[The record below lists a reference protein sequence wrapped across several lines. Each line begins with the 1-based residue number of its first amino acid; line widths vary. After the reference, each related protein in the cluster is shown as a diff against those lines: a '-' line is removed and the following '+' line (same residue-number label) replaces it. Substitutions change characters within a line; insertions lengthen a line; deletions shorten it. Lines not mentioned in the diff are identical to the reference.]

1 MAVAQDVRRN
11 LDLDT
16 ALAEAERRYLAANPK
31 SVERLER
38 AKASMPGGNTRSILH
53 YAPCPLTMA
62 RGRGCRVWSLDGDE
76 YIDFLGEY
84 TAGLYGHSNPAI
96 VAATKRALDDG
107 VMLGAPN
114 VYEARLAEALCA
126 RFPSL
131 ERVRFCNSGSEAD
144 LMALGLARAV
154 TGRDKVLVFEGAYH
168 GGFLM
173 FAHGGSP
180 LNVPIPMVIARY
192 NDTDGTRASIEAH
205 AHDLAAVIVEPMQG
219 AGGCIPAER
228 GFLDMLRAETARHGI
243 LLIFDE
249 VITSR
254 LSPGGLQAAWGVT
267 PDLTAL
273 GKYLGGGSSF
283 GAFGGRADLMDR
295 FDPAS
300 PDCLYHSGTFNN
312 DVLTMA
318 AGHAGLTEVLSAEAL
333 AALNA
338 RGEALRAALNHLF
351 VKAGLAMTATG
362 LGSLMA
368 IHFRPGPIG
377 APEDLEGEDPR
388 LKQLFH
394 LAMLARGIYLSPR
407 GMLALSLPMGD
418 QETDALLAA
427 VADFVEE
434 YGPLLPRAESSA

>member
-1 MAVAQDVRRN
+1 MAVAEDVRRN

-16 ALAEAERRYLAANPK
+16 ALAEAERRYLADNPG
-31 SVERLER
+31 SVARLER
-38 AKASMPGGNTRSILH
+38 AKASLPGGNTRSVLH
-53 YAPCPLTMA
+53 YAPCPLTMV
-62 RGRGCRVWSLDGDE
+62 RGQGARVWSLDGGE

-96 VAATKRALDDG
+96 MAAMKRALDDG
-107 VMLGAPN
+107 VVLGAPN
-114 VYEARLAEALCA
+114 RYEAELAAELCA

-144 LMALGLARAV
+144 LMLLLLARAV
-154 TGRDKVLVFEGAYH
+154 TGRAKVLAFDAAYH
-168 GGFLM
+168 GGFLI
-173 FAHGGSP
+173 FGHGGSP
-180 LNVPIPMVIARY
+180 LNVPIPMVIGRY
-192 NDTDGTRASIEAH
+192 NDLGGTQALIAEH
-205 AHDLAAVIVEPMQG
+205 ADELAAVILEPMLG
-219 AGGCIPAER
+219 AGGCIPAGP
-228 GFLDMLRAETARHGI
+228 GFLEMLRAETARHGI
-243 LLIFDE
+243 LLVFDE

-254 LSPGGLQAAWGVT
+254 LSPGGLQARLGVT

-318 AGHAGLTEVLSAEAL
+318 AGHAGLTEAL
-333 AALNA
+333 NAQALEALNA

-351 VKAGLAMTATG
+351 AKAGLAMTVTG
-362 LGSLMA
+362 LGSVMA
-368 IHFRPGPIG
+368 IHFRPAPIQGPD
-377 APEDLEGEDPR
+377 DLAAEEPR

-394 LAMLARGIYLSPR
+394 LAMLARGIYLAPR
-407 GMLALSLPMGD
+407 GTLALSLPMGD

-427 VADFVEE
+427 VDAFVED
-434 YGPLLPRAESSA
+434 YGPLLPRAEA

>member
-1 MAVAQDVRRN
+1 MAVAEETRRN

-16 ALAEAERRYLAANPK
+16 ALAEAERRYLAANPE
-31 SVERLER
+31 SVARHEA
-38 AKASMPGGNTRSILH
+38 AKASMPGGNTRSVLH
-53 YAPCPLTMA
+53 YAPCPMTMT
-62 RGRGCRVWSLDGDE
+62 RGEGCRVWSLDGGE

-96 VAATKRALDDG
+96 MAAMKRALGDG
-107 VMLGAPN
+107 VVLGAPN
-114 VYEARLAEALCA
+114 LYEARLAEALCA

-154 TGRDKVLVFEGAYH
+154 TGRDKVLAFDAAYH

-192 NDTDGTRASIEAH
+192 NDLDGTRALIEAQGD
-205 AHDLAAVIVEPMQG
+205 DLAAVILEPMLG
-219 AGGCIPAER
+219 AGGCIPAGP
-228 GFLDMLRAETARHGI
+228 GFLEMLRAETARHGI
-243 LLIFDE
+243 LLVFDE

-254 LSPGGLQAAWGVT
+254 LSPGGLQARLGVT

-273 GKYLGGGSSF
+273 GKYLGGGASF

-318 AGHAGLTEVLSAEAL
+318 AGTAGLSEVLTPEAL
-333 AALNA
+333 EALNA
-338 RGEALRAALNHLF
+338 RGERLRAALERLF
-351 VKAGLAMTATG
+351 EAAGLGVATTG
-362 LGSLMA
+362 LGSVMA

-377 APEDLEGEDPR
+377 APDDLEGEDPR

-407 GMLALSLPMGD
+407 GMVALSLPMGEA
-418 QETDALLAA
+418 ETDALLAA
-427 VADFVEE
+427 VRGFIED
-434 YGPLLPRAESSA
+434 YGPLLPPALAAD

>member
-11 LDLDT
+11 LDLDA
-16 ALAEAERRYLAANPK
+16 ALAEAERRYLADNPG
-31 SVERLER
+31 SVARLEH
-38 AKASMPGGNTRSILH
+38 AKASLPGGNTRSVLH

-62 RGRGCRVWSLDGDE
+62 RGRGCRVWSLDGGE

-96 VAATKRALDDG
+96 MAAMKRALDDG
-107 VMLGAPN
+107 VVLGAPN

-144 LMALGLARAV
+144 LMLLLLARAV
-154 TGRDKVLVFEGAYH
+154 TGRAKVLAFDAAYH
-168 GGFLM
+168 GGFLI
-173 FAHGGSP
+173 FGHGGSP

-192 NDTDGTRASIEAH
+192 NDLDGTRALIDEH
-205 AHDLAAVIVEPMQG
+205 ADELAAVILEPMLG
-219 AGGCIPAER
+219 AGGCIPAGP
-228 GFLDMLRAETARHGI
+228 GFLEMLRAETARHGI
-243 LLIFDE
+243 LLVFDE

-254 LSPGGLQAAWGVT
+254 LSTGGLQARLGVT

-338 RGEALRAALNHLF
+338 RGEALRGALSAYF
-351 VKAGLAMTATG
+351 ADQGLAMTATG

-368 IHFRPGPIG
+368 IHFRPGPIA
-377 APEDLEGEDPR
+377 APADLEGEDPR

-407 GMLALSLPMGD
+407 GMLALSLPMGAA
-418 QETDALLAA
+418 ETDALLEA
-427 VADFVEE
+427 VGAFVED
-434 YGPLLPRAESSA
+434 YGPLLPRAGA

>member
-31 SVERLER
+31 SIERLEQ
-38 AKASMPGGNTRSILH
+38 AKASLPGGNTRSVLH

-62 RGRGCRVWSLDGDE
+62 RGQGCRVWSLDGDE
-76 YIDFLGEY
+76 YIDFLCEY

-180 LNVPIPMVIARY
+180 LNAPIPMVIARY

-243 LLIFDE
+243 LLVFDE

-254 LSPGGLQAAWGVT
+254 LSTGGLQAAWGVT

-283 GAFGGRADLMDR
+283 GAFGGRADIMDR

-318 AGHAGLTEVLSAEAL
+318 AGAAGLSEVLTPEAL
-333 AALNA
+333 EALNA
-338 RGEALRAALNHLF
+338 RGEALRAALDDLF
-351 VKAGLAMTATG
+351 DAAGLGVATSG

-377 APEDLEGEDPR
+377 AAEDLEGEDPR

-394 LAMLARGIYLSPR
+394 LSMLARGIYLSPR
-407 GMLALSLPMGD
+407 GMVALSLPMGET
-418 QETDALLAA
+418 ETDALLAA
-427 VADFVEE
+427 VGGFIEDYRPF
-434 YGPLLPRAESSA
+434 LPRAEA